1 VIVGQRLGPED
12 LPGYVWRT
20 YPEKTLLIKIPTLV
34 DPTTGGASEQDD
46 AVSQFPETWSTVN
59 LLDYR
64 KTRVGRFVLATTFQQ
79 NEATMAGNLI
89 PVHNF
94 ARWDPFTATTLAF
107 ERLIIPVDTALKI
120 KQSNDFSAVA
130 LWGLLQR
137 RAYLIDLMHGK
148 WESPALLANVI
159 VFWEKWKGIDGWPLP
174 DLVIEEKAAGTPLL
188 QNLLVASVPARGIE
202 RDQDKVRRV
211 NNVLPYID
219 QPKAIDRT
227 AAECGSKVARNPKVK
242 AEVARLR
249 ALGNVKTILSLND
262 RLGLLA
268 KIAQTAPRQ
277 SDSVRAIE
285 VYSKI
290 SGDQAPE
297 RTITEHTGK
306 DGAPIQQ
313 EVAVSG
319 VVQVVRLSVRD
330 KMRLL
335 REARERDKASHDR
348 A

>member
-1 VIVGQRLGPED
+1 MSRDKDPM
-12 LPGYVWRT
+12 P
-20 YPEKTLLIKIPTLV
+20 KIDNKPPT
-34 DPTTGGASEQDD
+34 ARQ
-46 AVSQFPETWSTVN
+46 
-59 LLDYR
+59 
-64 KTRVGRFVLATTFQQ
+64 LA
-79 NEATMAGNLI
+79 
-89 PVHNF
+89 F
-94 ARWDPFTATTLAF
+94 AR
-107 ERLIIPVDTALKI
+107 RLVEGKT
-120 KQSNDFSAVA
+120 QSE
-130 LWGLLQR
+130 
-137 RAYLIDLMHGK
+137 AYREL
-148 WESPALLANVI
+148 
-159 VFWEKWKGIDGWPLP
+159 
-174 DLVIEEKAAGTPLL
+174 
-188 QNLLVASVPARGIE
+188 
-202 RDQDKVRRV
+202 
-211 NNVLPYID
+211 Y